1 MTIFK
6 QYQREIA
13 GTYIIKLRNNAAS
26 EAMAKRCMDS
36 CAAVGQK
43 NVEYFS
49 AVDGTGGQLK
59 IDRMATMQLSGVKTS
74 TGKLTSSEYGCFLSH
89 VLLWRK
95 CAEMDAPI
103 VILEHDAVM
112 LRKFSE
118 FPFYNCV
125 FYLGN
130 EAHEQFTSSPE
141 GLMTAPG
148 RCTEFVQVGEKDV
161 DKIPCRY
168 YMDRT
173 HAYSIDS
180 VVARRLLSKV
190 YAMGIVEAADSF
202 VTFDEFCIMTPIPFV
217 ATVVPGENTI
227 DHSG

>member
-1 MTIFK
+1 MSIFK
-6 QYQREIA
+6 TYQREIA
-13 GTYIIKLRNNAAS
+13 GTYIIKLRNNVAS
-26 EAMAKRCMDS
+26 EEMAKRCMDS
-36 CAAVGQK
+36 CKAVGQK
-43 NVEYFS
+43 SVEYFA
-49 AVDGTGGQLK
+49 AVDGTGGQLR
-59 IDRMATMQLSGVKTS
+59 IDRQSEMYLGGIKTS

-89 VLLWRK
+89 VLLWRR

-112 LRKFSE
+112 MNAFNE

-130 EAHEQFTSSPE
+130 EAHEQFKDSPP
-141 GLMTAPG
+141 GLVTAPG
-148 RCTEFVQVGEKDV
+148 RCTEFVQTGENT
-161 DKIPCRY
+161 DKIPCRF

-173 HAYSIDS
+173 HAYAIDS
-180 VVARRLLSKV
+180 IVARRLLSKV

-202 VTFDEFCIMTPIPFV
+202 VTFDEFCIMTPVPFA
-217 ATVVPGENTI
+217 ATVVPGVNTI

>member
-1 MTIFK
+1 MSIVK
-6 QYQREIA
+6 HYQREIA
-13 GTYIIKLRNNAAS
+13 GTYIIKLNNNVVS
-26 EAMAKRCMDS
+26 EEMAKRCTDS
-36 CAAVGQK
+36 CNAVGQK
-43 NVEYFS
+43 AEYFS
-49 AVDGTGGQLK
+49 AVDGTGGQLRLTRQQEH
-59 IDRMATMQLSGVKTS
+59 ILGGIKTS

-89 VLLWRK
+89 VLLWRM

-112 LRKFSE
+112 LNAFKE

-130 EAHEQFTSSPE
+130 EMYKEYEKSPK
-141 GLMTAPG
+141 GLTTAPG
-148 RCTEFVQVGEKDV
+148 RCTEFIQISDK

-173 HAYSIDS
+173 HAYAIDS

-190 YAMGIVEAADSF
+190 YSTGINEAADSF
-202 VTFDEFCIMTPIPFV
+202 VSFDEFCIMTPIPFA
-217 ATVVPGENTI
+217 ATVVAGQATI
-227 DHSG
+227 EHSG